1 MVGDVVR
8 RPVAPLRRL
17 TDHFD
22 CSFDL
27 NILNFFFILLSV
39 GMSASYSRM
48 RREGSRLTLEV
59 WRSGGLEVWRLESC
73 SLSVVLVF
81 ATVRNRPQPFAAR
94 PQ

>member
-48 RREGSRLTLEV
+48 HREGSRLT
-59 WRSGGLEVWRLESC
+59 LEVWRLESC